1 LEITGLIAQKVI
13 EGKGDQLNQLI
24 DKAIEQNI
32 DVNKIMGEGFSVG
45 LDIVGEKFSKREY
58 FLPDLLVSGMIVQE
72 GLKKVKLLL
81 AKSGAKPKAIVIA
94 GTVLGDMHDIGKKMV
109 CMMLEGAGFK
119 VIDVGIDVS
128 AEKYINAGGKNNA
141 DIIIMSALLSTT
153 RLNMEGIIKK
163 IRVSEL
169 SNIKIIVGGASVT
182 QDFADSIA
190 ADGYA
195 PDAGL
200 AVKKVKQLLDIS

>member
-1 LEITGLIAQKVI
+1 MEITGLIAQKVI